1 MTIKP
6 TAAAKRKVFF
16 STNLRNATG
25 ENSGAHLEKQQRF
38 STQAVKEKRKKEK
51 RKEKKGLLN
60 PHTHVPAVS
69 YGLSEET

>member
-25 ENSGAHLEKQQRF
+25 ENSGAHLEKKKNKWF
-38 STQAVKEKRKKEK
+38 STQAVKKKEK
-51 RKEKKGLLN
+51 RKKGLLN

>member
-25 ENSGAHLEKQQRF
+25 ENSGAHLEKNGFLPKQL
-38 STQAVKEKRKKEK
+38 KKKEK
-51 RKEKKGLLN
+51 KKKKKR
-60 PHTHVPAVS
+60 
-69 YGLSEET
+69 YW

>member
-25 ENSGAHLEKQQRF
+25 ENSGAHLEKKKKKMVF
-38 STQAVKEKRKKEK
+38 YPSSKEKRKKKK
-51 RKEKKGLLN
+51 RTVK
-60 PHTHVPAVS
+60 PTHTCTCCE
-69 YGLSEET
+69 LWFE

>member
-25 ENSGAHLEKQQRF
+25 ENSGAHLEKKKKKKRF
-38 STQAVKEKRKKEK
+38 STQAVKKKEK
-51 RKEKKGLLN
+51 RKKGLLN